1 MITILSENYLEIL
14 WAFWV
19 QKNNFLK
26 LAKNLRLLLFKHQL
40 LVFLNHYASDLPC
53 STNYW
58 MICVHVTMQYLI
70 ILFFKGTETPTNYIF
85 GSIICQNALCCA
97 ICYTSIQIVNS
108 RVWTFKILKQKIK
121 VILETK
127 PIFYRWETKI
137 FEKNLSKIKISEY
150 KSFFPCWT
158 SLL

>member
-1 MITILSENYLEIL
+1 M
-14 WAFWV
+14 
-19 QKNNFLK
+19 
-26 LAKNLRLLLFKHQL
+26 
-40 LVFLNHYASDLPC
+40 
-53 STNYW
+53 
-58 MICVHVTMQYLI
+58 HVTMQYLI

-108 RVWTFKILKQKIK
+108 RVWTFKILKQKIN
-121 VILETK
+121 VMLETK

-150 KSFFPCWT
+150 KSFFPMLNIFYKSIEIFFCILKRKT
-158 SLL
+158 FSFELIEAPTKNTIQTK